1 MSTLRQWKEEK
12 QGDVRGRETVRSD
25 GRAQHTIKATSS
37 FLRSQLLSAVNNC
50 FPKETG
56 GERAGMRGAP
66 CPLPGGVTA
75 GRSAGPSSCF
85 VSSPSFLLLGASQAW
100 GSGDTNGSL
109 AMFLNNSVPGKSAG
123 LIILAIC
130 LMKVSEAW

>member
-12 QGDVRGRETVRSD
+12 QGDVRGRETVQSD

-56 GERAGMRGAP
+56 GGEGRNERGCR
-66 CPLPGGVTA
+66 L
-75 GRSAGPSSCF
+75 F
-85 VSSPSFLLLGASQAW
+85 
-100 GSGDTNGSL
+100 D
-109 AMFLNNSVPGKSAG
+109 
-123 LIILAIC
+123 
-130 LMKVSEAW
+130 